1 MKYVIKNFV
10 NEAQEDG
17 STLKLV
23 GFMVEDDNGNKL
35 AIDKRV
41 PATGTDEEQIA
52 VAQAA
57 SQQEIDEWQTQ
68 FAVIGKVWDADSHSF
83 APEPEPTPEPEPIKE
98 PIKEP
103 VVEEGE

>member
-52 VAQAA
+52 AAQAA
-57 SQQEIDEWQTQ
+57 SQPEINEWQAQ
-68 FAVIGKVWDADSHSF
+68 FAVIGKVWDSEAGKLVEIV
-83 APEPEPTPEPEPIKE
+83 PEPEPEPEPATTE
-98 PIKEP
+98 
-103 VVEEGE
+103 